1 MSSFPPLWPVQGLP
15 AVNLHFG
22 WPGWLAWWGNT
33 GLWPRG
39 LTSQWAHCVR
49 HMVVDSAVFG
59 LHGVWS
65 CLEGPVGSFKHR
77 WQKQRYGETCCFSKS
92 CFTAS
97 FLRSNKNRTA
107 FSLLMRQPL
116 QSASTPWYVSP
127 WCFLAVRASSLLG
140 LNLCRIFLAGHLKV
154 REMITSEAKKFTWHY
169 ISLENGEYRIT
180 KSQNQTSLSSSKLVL
195 KIKK

>member
-49 HMVVDSAVFG
+49 HVVVDSAVLG

-97 FLRSNKNRTA
+97 FPRSNKNRTA
-107 FSLLMRQPL
+107 FENHHPWLLCWCVSLFSQP
-116 QSASTPWYVSP
+116 
-127 WCFLAVRASSLLG
+127 RAHDMCLHDVFWL
-140 LNLCRIFLAGHLKV
+140 
-154 REMITSEAKKFTWHY
+154 SEHPAYWA
-169 ISLENGEYRIT
+169 
-180 KSQNQTSLSSSKLVL
+180 
-195 KIKK
+195 